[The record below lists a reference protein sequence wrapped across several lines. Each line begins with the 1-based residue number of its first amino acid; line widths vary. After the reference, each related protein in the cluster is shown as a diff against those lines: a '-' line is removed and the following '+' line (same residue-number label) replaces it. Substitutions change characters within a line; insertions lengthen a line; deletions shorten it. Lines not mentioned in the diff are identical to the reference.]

1 MQQNITLTLG
11 FKGQGLPNAVPAGAP
26 TGYWTLGGFQDA
38 SDTQTPKFGVVMT
51 SSPAAVDGDF
61 LCGAATIS
69 GVASVFTATV
79 SGTVSV
85 AGNINIDGTVI
96 AVASG
101 AVASGVAAQI
111 VAASGSFYRFVVTSG
126 GATVVTMSGRNQTLY
141 SPGPTFTDASP
152 ATGLSITFATTA
164 SGVYGSTIRGVTMY
178 DASVAENDPAKSNYI
193 IQGAPITLMYQG
205 QMWFKTWI
213 GASTWQGG
221 TTGLVT
227 TQDASGVTL
236 TGALA
241 NPTLGAVV
249 VASNVTGEIGF
260 LASGSSAPTGYSII
274 SAAIKSVSTD
284 TNGIMLF
291 LTL

>member
-1 MQQNITLTLG
+1 MQQNITRTLG

-141 SPGPTFTDASP
+141 SPGPTFIDASP
-152 ATGLSITFATTA
+152 ATGLSITFATTT

-178 DASVAENDPAKSNYI
+178 DASVAENDPAKPNYI

-227 TQDASGVTL
+227 TQDASGVAL